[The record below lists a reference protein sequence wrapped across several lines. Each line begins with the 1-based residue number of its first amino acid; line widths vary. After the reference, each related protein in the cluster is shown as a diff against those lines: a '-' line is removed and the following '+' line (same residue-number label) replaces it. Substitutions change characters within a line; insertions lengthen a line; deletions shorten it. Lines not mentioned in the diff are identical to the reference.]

1 MLLTDF
7 SLHIYFNKSVKSQQ
21 FQSEAL
27 GIRIK
32 WPLNQQICL
41 APIISVLLLC
51 TRRDS
56 CHKQSAGKFCII
68 FPMNIADYC
77 TDDCIPSLWDSSI
90 SNHYFA
96 LQEFAITFPASFS
109 VLCCFVSPLYWK
121 LKHPAVSISID
132 LVVLI
137 YLPLRVL
144 LLSRS
149 GIGKF
154 MNVVL
159 LIWVL
164 YSVSCLADFVL
175 LVKNFFYVSFSK
187 CEIWKEQDSWKW
199 VLYNY
204 RICFAKFKLNSELS
218 QSSSYLFVAFIP
230 FFRGVIYQWESW
242 EGRHVRG
249 RVRKHVHYEWYFLH
263 LALKILGFKVKN
275 CKQNKNIISNS
286 VLLSHWPACFDKHGC
301 MFTYITWTHS
311 WRDNLHK
318 IFCSLSTA
326 C

>member
-1 MLLTDF
+1 MYHFSHEYCWLLYRW
-7 SLHIYFNKSVKSQQ
+7 LHTKSVGFIHK
-21 FQSEAL
+21 QS
-27 GIRIK
+27 
-32 WPLNQQICL
+32 
-41 APIISVLLLC
+41 LLC
-51 TRRDS
+51 TTGV
-56 CHKQSAGKFCII
+56 C
-68 FPMNIADYC
+68 N
-77 TDDCIPSLWDSSI
+77 
-90 SNHYFA
+90 
-96 LQEFAITFPASFS
+96 FPASFS
-109 VLCCFVSPLYWK
+109 VLWCFVSPLYWK

-164 YSVSCLADFVL
+164 YSVSSLADFML
-175 LVKNFFYVSFSK
+175 LVKNFSYVSFSK
-187 CEIWKEQDSWKW
+187 YEIWKEQEKFAYANESFTTTEYVLQSLSWT
-199 VLYNY
+199 
-204 RICFAKFKLNSELS
+204 LNC

-242 EGRHVRG
+242 EGRRVRG
-249 RVRKHVHYEWYFLH
+249 RVPKHVHYEWYFLH
-263 LALKILGFKVKN
+263 LALKILRSKVKN
-275 CKQNKNIISNS
+275 SKQNKNIISNS
-286 VLLSHWPACFDKHGC
+286 VLLSHWPACSDKHGC

-311 WRDNLHK
+311 WRYNLHK